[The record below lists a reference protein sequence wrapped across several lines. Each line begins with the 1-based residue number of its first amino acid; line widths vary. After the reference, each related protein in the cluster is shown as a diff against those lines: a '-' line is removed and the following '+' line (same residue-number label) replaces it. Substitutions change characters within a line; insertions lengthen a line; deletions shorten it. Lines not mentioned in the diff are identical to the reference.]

1 MAERGRGSM
10 APSKAFM
17 YHKAN
22 RNQTTDPTNYMNKG
36 ISVPST
42 SSNSKLDR
50 NGNLIPT
57 TVL

>member
-1 MAERGRGSM
+1 M

-17 YHKAN
+17 YHKKN
-22 RNQTTDPTNYMNKG
+22 RNQTSDPKNYLTKG
-36 ISVPST
+36 TSVPS

-50 NGNLIPT
+50 NGNLIPN